1 MIKKYKLQ
9 KSNEKIEISN
19 LDNNITGFI
28 FTPQNNIEYAGIEVN
43 SMTVMNNSFIE
54 KILKKKNERKLDHY
68 LEYIINIIENDSD
81 DSDDSALREALNSL
95 TRYKDTINYKYR
107 IYLDDTYINLLLK
120 KIALI
125 ENELKSK
132 IIYKSFNYYANKEDV
147 YENEEKIGKS
157 R

>member
-28 FTPQNNIEYAGIEVN
+28 FTPQNNIAYAGIEVN

>member
-19 LDNNITGFI
+19 LDNNIKGFI

-95 TRYKDTINYKYR
+95 TRYKDIINHKYR
-107 IYLDDTYINLLLK
+107 MYLDDTYINLLLK

>member
-19 LDNNITGFI
+19 LDNNIKGFI

>member
-19 LDNNITGFI
+19 LDNNIKGFI
-28 FTPQNNIEYAGIEVN
+28 FTPQNNIAYAGIEVN

-95 TRYKDTINYKYR
+95 TRYKDIINHKYR
-107 IYLDDTYINLLLK
+107 MYLDDTYINLLLK

>member
-68 LEYIINIIENDSD
+68 LEYIINIIENDTD

>member
-28 FTPQNNIEYAGIEVN
+28 FTQQNNIEYAGIEVN

-68 LEYIINIIENDSD
+68 LEYIINIIENDTD